1 MRLAAASP
9 ESATGPPTIRTG
21 SGHRHRR
28 DIDAVASKKA
38 LVRRGA
44 DPPALDPA
52 PEAEDVGYLLG
63 RSCGREIWASV
74 EDSILV
80 IGPPR
85 SGKGLHL
92 VINAILDAPGAVVT
106 TSTRPDN
113 IAATI
118 RARQERGPGR
128 GLRPPAPHRGCPRSA
143 AAACAG
149 HPSAAA
155 STH

>member
-1 MRLAAASP
+1 MVR
-9 ESATGPPTIRTG
+9 ATATAP
-21 SGHRHRR
+21 
-28 DIDAVASKKA
+28 DIDATASKKA
-38 LVRRGA
+38 LVRRA
-44 DPPALDPA
+44 ATLRPSIQHPRAS
-52 PEAEDVGYLLG
+52 DVGYLIG

-118 RARQERGPGR
+118 DARRERGPVAVFDPQHLTAGLPAVSGR
-128 GLRPPAPHRGCPRSA
+128 GVRWSPIRQPEGEC
-143 AAACAG
+143 G
-149 HPSAAA
+149 
-155 STH
+155 TDDG